1 MTKQTRPKF
10 SLRASLFSRFTWADI
25 GHDLKPVPLEPRGF
39 AAGVARLGAA
49 GVLLGRTSRLLFTAR
64 TDKGDTLRLMH
75 RFTNGSVTFIVV
87 AMAFVGMI
95 MVYQSTVQLN
105 RAVGDTQ
112 LVGAA
117 FLKLLVRVL
126 GPTVI
131 GMLLACRIGA
141 GIAAEVAAM
150 AVTDQL
156 DALRLCAAD
165 PIEVLMVP
173 RLRAGLLASLALVV
187 IGSCASALAG
197 MLTGVV
203 WFSMSPATYWNFE
216 LIETA
221 DVVQGLIKALAYG
234 VAIPIVAGSVG
245 LVARGGAAG
254 VGRATTDAVVGCSFS
269 IVVLDSLI
277 SLVGHVVAGA

>member
-1 MTKQTRPKF
+1 M
-10 SLRASLFSRFTWADI
+10 
-25 GHDLKPVPLEPRGF
+25 VM
-39 AAGVARLGAA
+39 RLGAM
-49 GVLLGRTSRLLFTAR
+49 GVLLGRTTRLVFSAR
-64 TDKGDTLRLMH
+64 TDKGDTLRLAH
-75 RFTNGSVTFIVV
+75 KFANGSAVFIVV
-87 AMAFVGMI
+87 AMSFVGMI

-131 GMLLACRIGA
+131 GMLIACRIGA
-141 GIAAEVAAM
+141 GIAAEIAAM

-173 RLRAGLLASLALVV
+173 RLRAGIIAALSLVI

-197 MLTGVV
+197 MTTGVV
-203 WFSMSPATYWNFE
+203 LFSMSPSTFWNFE
-216 LIETA
+216 LIDNA
-221 DVVQGLIKALAYG
+221 DLVQGIAKAFVYG
-234 VAIPIVAGSVG
+234 VTVPIVAGAVG
-245 LVARGGAAG
+245 LSARGGAAG
-254 VGRATTDAVVGCSFS
+254 VGRATTDAVVGCSFA

-277 SLVGHVVAGA
+277 SLMSHVVAGL